1 MLGETLGIGDLARL
15 TGLSVR
21 TIRFYCDEGIVDA
34 VRSTGGHR
42 RFDAG
47 AVERLALVRRL
58 RRLGLGLPAV
68 RDVLDGERSVGEAVA
83 AERAAVDVRI
93 AELAWRRAS
102 LRAVEEAVGPAER
115 AARLDLLSAMENG
128 AAAHD
133 ALVAFWRRT
142 MVAPVSEAM
151 LRAFVSIAVPEPPT
165 DPSPR
170 QVVAFAELFALVGD
184 RALARGLLD
193 RARAH
198 AHVTLDE
205 DELVAGVGE
214 ACALAEPLVRAGAA
228 PGAGAALDAFV
239 GAHAAVR
246 GERDTAG
253 FRGRLASYVAVDRSP
268 RMRRYW
274 GLAAEAAG
282 GVGVTVGQRYLW
294 LTDALCRDA
303 SSR

>member
-21 TIRFYCDEGIVDA
+21 TIRFSCDEGIVEA

-42 RFDAG
+42 RFDAA
-47 AVERLALVRRL
+47 AVERLVLVRRL

-93 AELAWRRAS
+93 AELAWCRAS

-133 ALVAFWRRT
+133 ALVDFWGRT

-151 LRAFVSIAVPEPPT
+151 LRTFVSIAVPEPPT

-170 QVVAFAELFALVGD
+170 QREQLGEGHD
-184 RALARGLLD
+184 LAR
-193 RARAH
+193 
-198 AHVTLDE
+198 
-205 DELVAGVGE
+205 
-214 ACALAEPLVRAGAA
+214 
-228 PGAGAALDAFV
+228 
-239 GAHAAVR
+239 
-246 GERDTAG
+246 
-253 FRGRLASYVAVDRSP
+253 
-268 RMRRYW
+268 
-274 GLAAEAAG
+274 
-282 GVGVTVGQRYLW
+282 
-294 LTDALCRDA
+294 
-303 SSR
+303 